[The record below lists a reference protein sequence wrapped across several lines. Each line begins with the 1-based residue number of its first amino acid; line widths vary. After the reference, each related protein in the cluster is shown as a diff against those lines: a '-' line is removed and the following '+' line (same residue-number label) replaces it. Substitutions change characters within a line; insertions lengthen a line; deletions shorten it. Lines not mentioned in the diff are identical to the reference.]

1 MNTRSRF
8 GLTIVLL
15 GGVIAGV
22 SVNSDEARAE
32 DNMFGSILGAIGLT
46 SDAPEIEYRE
56 RSPLVVPPKI
66 KLPKPKDTA
75 SANSAAW
82 PKDPDI
88 ERQKAA
94 ELEANAPR
102 VDPGKPLTIQEI
114 RAGRRPGAGIE
125 SDYNPVG
132 NRKDPKLTPQE
143 MAEINASLKKYNE
156 STLQASAS
164 TERQWLTDPPNVY
177 RKPATITPEIEAQAI
192 AAGAKTDKPWYEFW

>member
-1 MNTRSRF
+1 MNTGSRF
-8 GLTIVLL
+8 GAILVLL
-15 GGVIAGV
+15 GGVIAGSCTFV
-22 SVNSDEARAE
+22 GHAHAE
-32 DNMFGSILGAIGLT
+32 DNVFGSILGAIGLT

-66 KLPKPKDTA
+66 KLPKPKETA

-82 PKDPDI
+82 PKDPDV

-94 ELEANAPR
+94 EAEAKAPR
-102 VDPGKPLTIQEI
+102 VDPGKPLTVQEI

-125 SDYNPVG
+125 YNYNPVG
-132 NRKDPKLTPQE
+132 NRKDPKLTPEE

-156 STLQASAS
+156 SNLQASAS

-177 RKPATITPEIEAQAI
+177 RKPAKITPEIEAQAI

>member
-8 GLTIVLL
+8 GLTLVLL

-22 SVNSDEARAE
+22 SAPIDQARAE

-46 SDAPEIEYRE
+46 NDAPEIEYRE

-66 KLPKPKDTA
+66 KLPKPKETA

-88 ERQKAA
+88 ERKKAA
-94 ELEANAPR
+94 EAEANAPMI
-102 VDPGKPLTIQEI
+102 DSSKPLTIQEI
-114 RAGRRPGAGIE
+114 RAGRKPGAGIE
-125 SDYNPVG
+125 DNYNAVG

-143 MAEINASLKKYNE
+143 MAEINASLKKYND
-156 STLQASAS
+156 SNLQVSA
-164 TERQWLTDPPNVY
+164 
-177 RKPATITPEIEAQAI
+177 
-192 AAGAKTDKPWYEFW
+192 

>member
-8 GLTIVLL
+8 GLTLVLL

-22 SVNSDEARAE
+22 SAPIDQARAE

-46 SDAPEIEYRE
+46 NDAPEIEYRE

-66 KLPKPKDTA
+66 KLPKPKETA

-88 ERQKAA
+88 ERKKAA
-94 ELEANAPR
+94 EAEANAPLI
-102 VDPGKPLTIQEI
+102 DSSKPLTIQEI
-114 RAGRRPGAGIE
+114 RAGRKPGAGIE
-125 SDYNPVG
+125 DNYNAVG

-143 MAEINASLKKYNE
+143 MAEINASLKKYND

-164 TERQWLTDPPNVY
+164 TERQWLTEPPNVY